1 MGTRASGTA
10 IIQFGLVTIPTKL
23 YVTAASESFGF
34 NMINPKTKRRVKQ
47 ILVDSETPLDANG
60 NIEEVPRGETLRG
73 FAYEKDQ
80 YVIFN
85 DEELDALDAQ
95 QANTIDIAEFT
106 PNTAFNPIAVEKSY
120 YLSPAPG
127 AEKPYRLLARSL
139 RDEGMVA
146 IGKYY
151 ARGRDNLVIVTPRGD
166 SDYLTL
172 YQMYYANEIRNHEY
186 SFSAATEPEEKLLKM
201 AKGMVKKLT
210 TKNFDPTQY
219 VDEYAERL
227 RAAIETKRSGG
238 EIAMLP
244 QAQAGSAMDLEAL
257 LKASMEDAP
266 ETSKPT
272 KVRAKKG
279 AAAAK
284 QADKTA
290 TVADKKASKKQ

>member
-23 YVTAASESFGF
+23 FVTASSESFGF
-34 NMINPKTKRRVKQ
+34 NMINPETKRKVKQ
-47 ILVDSETPLDANG
+47 ILVDSETPLDDKG
-60 NIEEVPRGETLRG
+60 NIKEVSRAGTLRG
-73 FAYEKDQ
+73 FQYEKDQ

-85 DEELDALDAQ
+85 DEELDALDAK

-106 PNTAFNPIAVEKSY
+106 PATAFNPIAVEKSY

-127 AEKPYRLLARSL
+127 AEKPYRLLARAL
-139 RDEGMVA
+139 RDEGVVA

-151 ARGRDNLVIVTPRGD
+151 ARGRDNLVLVAPRGD

-186 SFSAATEPEEKLLKM
+186 SFSAATEPEDKLLKM

-210 TKNFDPTQY
+210 TKTFDATQY

-227 RAAIETKRSGG
+227 RAAIETKRNGG
-238 EIAMLP
+238 EIAVLP
-244 QAQAGSAMDLEAL
+244 QANAGQAMDLEAL
-257 LKASMEDAP
+257 LEASMKDDPA
-266 ETSKPT
+266 PT
-272 KVRAKKG
+272 KVKAKKG

-284 QADKTA
+284 AASAQADKTDKP
-290 TVADKKASKKQ
+290 ADKKASKK